1 MGALESG
8 APPNRSKRVLTP
20 NGRTK
25 GWWPAEKAALIAD
38 DPWLAGLD
46 VIDRR
51 MKTAHSDEWFKA
63 RLLWI
68 IKQLVAEVEEDSK
81 RKGFDVRAA
90 SADDI
95 CDYALG
101 VKTFQKLNIGIQQL
115 NLSCRARNGL
125 RRAGIKILADL
136 LPRSEQNL
144 LAIRLF
150 GRTSLREV
158 KRELE
163 RLGLR
168 LGTPVPKNWSDYVV
182 QGLGQ

>member
-8 APPNRSKRVLTP
+8 APPNRSKRVTTL

-25 GWWPAEKAALIAD
+25 GWWPAEKAALIAE

-51 MKTAHSDEWFKA
+51 METAHPDQWFKA
-63 RLLWI
+63 KLLWI
-68 IKQLVAEVEEDSK
+68 IKQFVAEIEQDSK
-81 RKGFDVRAA
+81 RKGFDVRSA

-101 VKTFQKLNIGIQQL
+101 VNTFQKLNIRIDQTK
-115 NLSCRARNGL
+115 LSYRARNGL
-125 RRAGIKILADL
+125 RRAGIKTIADL
-136 LPRSEQNL
+136 LPRSEEDL

-158 KRELE
+158 KGELE

-168 LGTPVPKNWSDYVV
+168 LGTPVPKSWSDYVL

>member
-1 MGALESG
+1 MTTL
-8 APPNRSKRVLTP
+8 
-20 NGRTK
+20 NGRAK
-25 GWWPAEKAALIAD
+25 GWWAAEKAALIAE

-51 MKTAHSDEWFKA
+51 MENAHPDEWFKA
-63 RLLWI
+63 KLLWS
-68 IKQLVAEVEEDSK
+68 IKQLVSKVEQDSK
-81 RKGFDVRAA
+81 RKGFDLRAA

-101 VKTFQKLNIGIQQL
+101 VKTFQKLNIRIDQL

-136 LPRSEQNL
+136 LPRSEEDL

-168 LGTPVPKNWSDYVV
+168 LGTPVPKNWSDSVV
-182 QGLGQ
+182 EGPLQ

>member
-1 MGALESG
+1 M
-8 APPNRSKRVLTP
+8 

-25 GWWPAEKAALIAD
+25 GWWSAEKAALIAK
-38 DPWLAGLD
+38 DPWLRGLD

-51 MKTAHSDEWFKA
+51 MEKAHPDEWFKA

-68 IKQLVAEVEEDSK
+68 IKQLVSELEQDSK

-90 SADDI
+90 SADEI

-101 VKTFQKLNIGIQQL
+101 VNTFQKFNIRIDQM
-115 NLSCRARNGL
+115 NLSCRARNCL
-125 RRAGIKILADL
+125 YAKGIKMVADL
-136 LPRSEQNL
+136 LPKSERDL
-144 LAIRLF
+144 LAIRSF

-168 LGTPVPKNWSDYVV
+168 LGTPVPKSWSDYVL